1 MALNFYPTY
10 RYGKSDKNQRVSVE
24 TGSNRE
30 IVGDFSGSQ
39 PKYIVRSDGLMR
51 VSYLQYVRYT
61 YTKGFYSILRFV

>member
-51 VSYLQYVRYT
+51 VSYCNMLAT
-61 YTKGFYSILRFV
+61 YTLRLYSILRFV